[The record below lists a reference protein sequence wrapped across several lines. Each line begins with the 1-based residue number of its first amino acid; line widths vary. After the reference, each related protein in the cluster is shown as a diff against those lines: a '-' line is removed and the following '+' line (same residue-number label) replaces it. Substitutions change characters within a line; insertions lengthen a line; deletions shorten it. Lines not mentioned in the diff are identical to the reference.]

1 MPLLSTAAA
10 QAAQQ
15 EHERLQALLD
25 RFDQCTMEDRRAAVF
40 SGTGDCAL
48 PDRTDVLA
56 CVRWAGA
63 WPLGGWTLDG
73 CSPIR
78 GVGKTSP
85 LHATC
90 DCALTNGTLSV
101 GVGVVGGGCD
111 AVPLSGKTVDECGV
125 CGGDSLSC
133 AGCDGVPWS
142 GLVDDACFVC
152 AGDNSTCAG
161 CDGVPWSGLLFD
173 KCEVC
178 GGDGSSCTP
187 PPMEPPPPPPLP
199 PPPSPPPPVGEAT
212 STTVRRYDV
221 GFSFSWPSGGF
232 VFDSVAEEQLR
243 DALLDAANATLED
256 IGSRRSL

>member
-1 MPLLSTAAA
+1 MAGPGALPCALPPERSRRSSEGKSSSRSASAEREDGTPLPPEVAARARVGVPLLSTAAA

-152 AGDNSTCAG
+152 AGDMG
-161 CDGVPWSGLLFD
+161 CGEFFIPPIRRHIFILRTYTLIGVCLGL
-173 KCEVC
+173 
-178 GGDGSSCTP
+178 SS
-187 PPMEPPPPPPLP
+187 
-199 PPPSPPPPVGEAT
+199 VT
-212 STTVRRYDV
+212 SAV
-221 GFSFSWPSGGF
+221 
-232 VFDSVAEEQLR
+232 
-243 DALLDAANATLED
+243 
-256 IGSRRSL
+256 